1 MIAPIIANAVEE
13 TPGISYQM
21 IREILSP
28 FTNDYALTDNILQDG
43 RDIAKVE
50 RFGVPE
56 DNVQFA
62 HGVFTQLKAM
72 GHEVF
77 FLYTDRSQTL
87 KNVSAVVLLEEFE
100 RKKKEKMSMSRA
112 ERRNFLSNWMTVHN
126 IFLNTAL
133 GSEGGTAFKF
143 LTGILVAP
151 STSKAQV
158 LFLQDVI
165 QADGA
170 HMSFGKFTLFTAYGT
185 TANAN
190 CLLWPTEY
198 SSATR
203 TRRTG
208 HGFGL
213 SSSGRIPS

>member
-1 MIAPIIANAVEE
+1 M
-13 TPGISYQM
+13 
-21 IREILSP
+21 SP
-28 FTNDYALTDNILQDG
+28 YANDYVLTDNILQDG

-62 HGVFTQLKAM
+62 HGVFTELNAM

-87 KNVSAVVLLEEFE
+87 KNVSAVVLLEELE

-112 ERRNFLSNWMTVHN
+112 ERRNFLSNWMTDHD
-126 IFLNTAL
+126 IFLNKAL

-151 STSKAQV
+151 LTRKAQV
-158 LFLQDVI
+158 PILQDVI
-165 QADGA
+165 QADRA
-170 HMSFGKFTLFTAYGT
+170 HMSFEKYTLFTAYGM

-190 CLLWPTEY
+190 MSPLAY
-198 SSATR
+198 
-203 TRRTG
+203 G
-208 HGFGL
+208 IFFGNEDKANW
-213 SSSGRIPS
+213 SRFWAFVKRAHPIKTWRGRL

>member
-1 MIAPIIANAVEE
+1 
-13 TPGISYQM
+13 
-21 IREILSP
+21 LSP
-28 FTNDYALTDNILQDG
+28 FANDYALTDNILQDG

-170 HMSFGKFTLFTAYGT
+170 HMSFGKYTLFTAYGT

>member
-1 MIAPIIANAVEE
+1 MIATIIANAVEE

-28 FTNDYALTDNILQDG
+28 FANDYALTDNILQDG
-43 RDIAKVE
+43 RDMAKVE

-62 HGVFTQLKAM
+62 LGVFTELTVM

-77 FLYTDRSQTL
+77 FLYTNCAQTL
-87 KNVSAVVLLEEFE
+87 KNVSAVVLLEELE
-100 RKKKEKMSMSRA
+100 RKKKEKMSMLQA
-112 ERRNFLSNWMTVHN
+112 ERRNFLSNWMTVHD

-133 GSEGGTAFKF
+133 VSEGGTPFKF

-158 LFLQDVI
+158 PFLQDVI
-165 QADGA
+165 RALGNIPYSRLTERQP
-170 HMSFGKFTLFTAYGT
+170 MPT
-185 TANAN
+185 
-190 CLLWPTEY
+190 CLHWPTEY
-198 SSATR
+198 SLAKR
-203 TRRTG
+203 TRQTG

-213 SSSGRIPS
+213 SSSGCIPS